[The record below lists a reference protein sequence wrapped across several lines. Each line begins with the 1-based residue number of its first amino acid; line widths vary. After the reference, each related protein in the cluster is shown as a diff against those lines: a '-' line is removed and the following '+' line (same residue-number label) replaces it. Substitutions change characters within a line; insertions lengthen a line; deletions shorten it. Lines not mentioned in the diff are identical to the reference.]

1 MSKNT
6 HPKNQRPAGRRDSQ
20 GRTTTRTTRQRQR
33 HLSVRGELRD
43 KPDVRRIARA
53 IIDLTMAQLE
63 AEAAAERARN
73 DQVAGGSGAEDG

>member
-6 HPKNQRPAGRRDSQ
+6 HPKSIRPGGAGRRRDSQ
-20 GRTTTRTTRQRQR
+20 NRASSRSSRQRQR

-53 IIDLTMAQLE
+53 IIDMEMARLE
-63 AEAAAERARN
+63 AEAAAKR
-73 DQVAGGSGAEDG
+73 QAEGQDPDA

>member
-6 HPKNQRPAGRRDSQ
+6 HPKSTRPRGAGRRRNSQ
-20 GRTTTRTTRQRQR
+20 NRASSRSSRQRQR

-53 IIDLTMAQLE
+53 IIDMEIARLE
-63 AEAAAERARN
+63 AEAAAER
-73 DQVAGGSGAEDG
+73 QAEGQEPDA